1 MNLRIITWNISFNCN
16 AEKVAEYLTKNISGH
31 TIINLQEV
39 LEPAHSKIVSI
50 LKPDGVAYSL
60 DSRKAGKH
68 EGKNR
73 RMGVATYAFG
83 GELLNHNLVARSIFP
98 ERTLHSTIGFGGKDV
113 SILNFHSLSGI
124 DYKKAK
130 SSNFASLADFI
141 DGNYMDF
148 FTCDANEP
156 KIDSIDDD
164 EIEFFD
170 DKDNGGNAS
179 LLFGED
185 KVHLLKDAFKTHIE
199 NTGAV
204 DHLSPLAVSHVISKR
219 FKRRYDHIYC
229 SDKWKIKDVQYPFE
243 DSVEASS
250 DHSAVIGDFFL
261 R

>member
-16 AEKVAEYLTKNISGH
+16 AEKIAKYLTKNISGH

-50 LKPDGVAYSL
+50 LNPDGVAYSL
-60 DSRKAGKH
+60 ELRKAGKF

-73 RMGVATYAFG
+73 RMGIATYVFG
-83 GELLNHNLVARSIFP
+83 GELVNHELVARSTFP
-98 ERTLHSTIGFGGKDV
+98 ERTLYSTIGFGGKDI
-113 SILNFHSLSGI
+113 SILNFHSLAGL

-156 KIDSIDDD
+156 KVDSMNDD

-170 DKDNGGNAS
+170 NKVNGGKAS
-179 LLFGED
+179 LLFGKD
-185 KVHLLKDAFKTHIE
+185 KAHSLNDALKIHIV
-199 NTGAV
+199 NTGV
-204 DHLSPLAVSHVISKR
+204 VGHLSPLAVSHVISRR

-229 SDKWKIKDVQYPFE
+229 SEKWKIKDIQYPYE
-243 DSVEASS
+243 ESIEASS
-250 DHSAVIGDFFL
+250 DHSAVIGDFSL